1 MLFMQAVVVND
12 AHEVERATPAE
23 VRLAEPRAAQEQA
36 QEQPTWTDWTGTMLA
51 QAPMDSR
58 SPFGANAPDT
68 NNLTP
73 RPTPANPPAAAV
85 TPPATPVDSR
95 GAAVSPQQTD
105 AGPPV
110 TATPPTEPSTATP
123 TTVPSTATPGS
134 TTPGSMAQP
143 TPGAG
148 STNGT
153 APNTTAAPPA
163 TSAPNVNRPS
173 PGSGMGASGGTLPGQ
188 SSGASNTQ

>member
-134 TTPGSMAQP
+134 MAQP